1 MNISDKSIIAQNIVL
16 SEKTVYFAIN
26 YLEIAFSSNLKITQ
40 SNQIIFEEKSSIKI
54 DYSSD
59 LKTLL
64 EALRDHSYIE

>member
-40 SNQIIFEEKSSIKI
+40 SNQIIFDEKSSIKI

-59 LKTLL
+59 LTTLL
-64 EALRDHSYIE
+64 EALRDHSYIT

>member
-26 YLEIAFSSNLKITQ
+26 YLEIAFCSNLKITQ
-40 SNQIIFEEKSSIKI
+40 SNQIIFDEKSSIKI